1 MKASVVLSVL
11 VGEGVGKSDVETT
24 APEGE
29 VVGKVSPMSGLVT
42 ELMWFFPLALAQYS
56 RVVVL
61 LRVLSAVA

>member
-42 ELMWFFPLALAQYS
+42 ERMWFFPLALAQ
-56 RVVVL
+56 
-61 LRVLSAVA
+61 